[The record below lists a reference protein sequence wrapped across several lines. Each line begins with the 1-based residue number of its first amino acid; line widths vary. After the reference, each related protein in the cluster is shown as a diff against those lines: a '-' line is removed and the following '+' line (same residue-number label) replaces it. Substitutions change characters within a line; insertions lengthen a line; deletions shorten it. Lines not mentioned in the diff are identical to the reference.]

1 MTTSQHQPKLSA
13 RERMAEAQRREART
27 RVVRRRV
34 VVGVSIAGV
43 LALAGATAVAIST
56 AKTTD
61 GPAVS
66 ASAPVVTPANAGGKD
81 GTVIVYGRAD
91 ALHTLQVYE
100 DFRCPICRKL
110 EESTGKTV
118 QQLAD
123 NGTYKIEYHLAAFLD
138 DGLGGKGS
146 ATALAVA
153 GAALNEGV
161 DKFKQFHDV
170 LFANQPDEKVDGFGD
185 VNHLLD
191 LAGKVPG
198 LKTDAFTKAVTEGT
212 YKPWAA
218 KVAAT
223 FADSGVQGT
232 PTLILD
238 GKQLNVFD
246 KQNAPITPE
255 AYTALV
261 RQSTGG

>member
-1 MTTSQHQPKLSA
+1 M
-13 RERMAEAQRREART
+13 
-27 RVVRRRV
+27 V
-34 VVGVSIAGV
+34 
-43 LALAGATAVAIST
+43 
-56 AKTTD
+56 
-61 GPAVS
+61 
-66 ASAPVVTPANAGGKD
+66 
-81 GTVIVYGRAD
+81 VYGRAD
-91 ALHTLQVYE
+91 APHTLKVYE

-146 ATALAVA
+146 ATALAAA

-170 LFANQPDEKVDGFGD
+170 LFANQPDERVDGFGD
-185 VNHLLD
+185 VNKVLD
-191 LAGKVPG
+191 LAAKVPG

-223 FADSGVQGT
+223 FDDSGVQGT
-232 PTLILD
+232 PTLLLD
-238 GKQLNVFD
+238 GKQLQVFD
-246 KQNAPITPE
+246 TQGTPVTPDQ
-255 AYTALV
+255 YTALV
-261 RQSTGG
+261 HRTTGS